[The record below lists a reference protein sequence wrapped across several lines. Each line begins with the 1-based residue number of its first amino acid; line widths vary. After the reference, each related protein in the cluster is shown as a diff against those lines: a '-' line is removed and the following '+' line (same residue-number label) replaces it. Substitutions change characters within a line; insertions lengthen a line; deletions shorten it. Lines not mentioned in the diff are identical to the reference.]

1 MQGQICENRTQGK
14 GMGMLTSSPSTL
26 EARIEQADELK
37 AVRKRELRS
46 GDWVLVTTK
55 NSVYSICV
63 MGEDQYVVSGGWF
76 DRHGVSPKEISIT
89 GCTWGGTAIKEDIVA
104 ARGLFLEFGNRV
116 ITTRI
121 QHVRVIPREQQP
133 VI

>member
-1 MQGQICENRTQGK
+1 
-14 GMGMLTSSPSTL
+14 MLTSNLCTL

-37 AVRKRELRS
+37 AVLKRELRS

-89 GCTWGGTAIKEDIVA
+89 GCTWGGTAIKHDVIA
-104 ARGLFLEFGNRV
+104 ARGLLLEFGNHV
-116 ITTRI
+116 TTTRI
-121 QHVRVIPREQQP
+121 KKIRVIHGGGEPDANALRQ
-133 VI
+133 